1 MKRNYIIAGV
11 TSLGL
16 ILGAGIGIGIG
27 AYWVGMNQGMAM
39 GAGVQTS
46 GAASPV
52 GTSVSTGSSVPQSI
66 AEGEDATRRHIT
78 AGIKAG
84 DVDPATGRKVLYYH
98 DPMVPGNKFDKPA
111 KYLLWI

>member
-11 TSLGL
+11 ISLGL
-16 ILGAGIGIGIG
+16 ILGAGIG

-39 GAGVQTS
+39 GAGVQTR
-46 GAASPV
+46 GAAYPV

-84 DVDPATGRKVLYYH
+84 DVDPALDEKCCITMTPWCLATSLTNRL
-98 DPMVPGNKFDKPA
+98 NR
-111 KYLLWI
+111 LLWI